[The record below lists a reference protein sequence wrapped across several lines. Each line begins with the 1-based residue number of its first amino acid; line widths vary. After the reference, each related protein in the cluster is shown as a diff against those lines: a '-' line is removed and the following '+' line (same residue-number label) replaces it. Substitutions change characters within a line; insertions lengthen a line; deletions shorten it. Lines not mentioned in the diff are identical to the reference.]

1 MEGDMG
7 KKIFLLLATGA
18 FIATITASAMAI
30 GLGGYMTLGGGS
42 ATYHF
47 SEFEYYSSTNM
58 SDSSNLAVGG
68 GFVLD
73 TNAAGNQL
81 FNYRLKIGGER
92 NWVKREADMK
102 LSRLHL
108 QNVFGFGVVRTKW
121 VRFWLG
127 PALGGSYTWGDR
139 DSERY
144 YAGIFTPSF
153 TWQQIITPGLYDI
166 TPTADIMRDKIT
178 KIVYGGFDLGLV
190 LGLNINIGD
199 YVTLSP
205 EAGFKYAFNWGSQK
219 REAYWWIPTSIPYVI
234 PVNFGEEKKTL
245 TLKGYE
251 IYMNFSVMCRVGG
264 DTFRG

>member
-1 MEGDMG
+1 MEAGMV
-7 KKIFLLLATGA
+7 KKIFLLLTTGA

-42 ATYHF
+42 AKYHF

-127 PALGGSYTWGDR
+127 PGLGGSYTWGDR
-139 DSERY
+139 DSDRY
-144 YAGIFTPSF
+144 FAGIFNPNF
-153 TWQQIITPGLYDI
+153 IWQ
-166 TPTADIMRDKIT
+166 TAFLGSYGFVPQADLMRDRIT
-178 KIVYGGFDLGLV
+178 NMIYGGIDFGFV
-190 LGLNINIGD
+190 VGLNINIGD
-199 YVTLSP
+199 YVTLGP
-205 EAGFKYAFNWGSQK
+205 ELGFKYAFNWGSQN
-219 REAYWWIPTSIPYVI
+219 REVYWCTVTPILFLI
-234 PVNFGEEKKTL
+234 PVNIGEEKKTL
-245 TLKGYE
+245 TLHGYE